1 MIYTS
6 FYHYFCIKNEFRM
19 NFFDFICYLDCALNK
34 QKHRVHSAKGSKTQ
48 NTVLQT
54 TVDI

>member
-6 FYHYFCIKNEFRM
+6 FYHYFCTKNEFRM
-19 NFFDFICYLDCALNK
+19 NFYDFICYLDCALNK

-48 NTVLQT
+48 NTVLR
-54 TVDI
+54 IAG